1 MPDILLISDDLV
13 GARMAGPG
21 IRAWEM
27 ARTLSIR
34 FEVELAA
41 PESKTREA
49 DAAFF
54 QGAPFRIFSYSTD
67 RPAELLARA
76 EAARI
81 VIVQGYVL
89 SKFPG
94 LEETAR
100 PLVADIYDP
109 FVLENLFIHQRT
121 VGNLRDRE
129 AIHFHDLGVF
139 NGLLRRGDHFLVAS
153 DRQKDL
159 VTGCLLALGRIG
171 PADLDSG
178 PGLEQLLSVVPFGIE
193 EDLDSTAAPAGPSAE
208 FKALFP
214 QIADDDIL
222 LLWGGVLSSWYD
234 PETLL
239 RALASARRANPKIKL
254 LFLATGHP
262 NPVVP
267 AMETVPA
274 ARALAAEL
282 GLPSGAVIFHD
293 GWIEYPRRGPVFR
306 RADIGV
312 SIHKTHFETR
322 YAFRTRML
330 DYLKYGLP
338 IIGTEGDV
346 FAELVE
352 KESLGR
358 VVASGDIDGLARAI
372 SELAADA
379 AKRAAIRSREAAIRE
394 RFLWKNTVAPLTG
407 WCGRVLAGDFVS
419 PRRPSRE
426 DVIRACAGSSA
437 PAPSGAL
444 RRWAGRLGRRLPPRI
459 RGRIRRFWKR

>member
-1 MPDILLISDDLV
+1 
-13 GARMAGPG
+13 
-21 IRAWEM
+21 M
-27 ARTLSIR
+27 ARTLSER
-34 FEVELAA
+34 FEVELAV
-41 PESKTREA
+41 PESKAGRE

-54 QGAPFRIFSYSTD
+54 AGAPVKIFIYSVD
-67 RPAELLARA
+67 RPKELLARA
-76 EAARI
+76 AAARI
-81 VIVQGYVL
+81 VVVQGYVL

-94 LEETAR
+94 LEDLSL

-109 FVLENLFIHQRT
+109 FVLENLFIHQKKI
-121 VGNLRDRE
+121 GSLRDRE
-129 AIHFHDLGVF
+129 AVHYHDLGVF

-159 VTGCLLALGRIG
+159 VTGFLLALGRIG
-171 PADLDSG
+171 PSDLDAG
-178 PGLEQLLSVVPFGIE
+178 AGLEELLSVVPFGIE
-193 EDLDSTAAPAGPSAE
+193 AETGPIGGEKTSSE
-208 FKALFP
+208 FRALFP
-214 QIADDDIL
+214 DIADDDIL

-239 RALASARRANPKIKL
+239 RAMKTARESDPRIKL

-267 AMETVPA
+267 AMDAVPA
-274 ARALAAEL
+274 ARKLAAEL
-282 GLPSGAVIFHD
+282 GLSAGAVTFND
-293 GWIEYPRRGPVFR
+293 GWIPYARRGSVFR

-352 KESLGR
+352 KKALGR
-358 VVASGDIDGLARAI
+358 VVGSGDTAGLARAI
-372 SELAADA
+372 VELAGNAEE
-379 AKRAAIRSREAAIRE
+379 RAAIRARAAEFRD
-394 RFLWKNTVAPLTG
+394 RFLWKNTVEPLSA
-407 WCGRVLAGDFVS
+407 WCGRVLAGGFAV

-426 DVIRACAGSSA
+426 DVIRVCAGSTG
-437 PAPSGAL
+437 PASSGL
-444 RRWAGRLGRRLPPRI
+444 LKRWAGRLGRRLPPGLRD
-459 RGRIRRFWKR
+459 RLRRFWKG